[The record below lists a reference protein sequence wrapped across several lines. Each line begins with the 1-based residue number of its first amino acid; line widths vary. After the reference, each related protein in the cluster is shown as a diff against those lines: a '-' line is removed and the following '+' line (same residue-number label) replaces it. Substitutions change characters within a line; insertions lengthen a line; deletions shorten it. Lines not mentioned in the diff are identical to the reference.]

1 MLTRIISL
9 CIFLLAINIA
19 YGNKIGLDSGHSIK
33 ELYKSGGVSTVQVVN
48 AQGIPEPKPYFSIGW
63 PAGGVKW
70 DYISSMSKKNAYK
83 YYVMIT
89 NSVDFPD
96 WRHYFSLDPFSL
108 SEKTGSDSEKRFYFQ
123 DIRFF
128 KVRVSSPLPS
138 PSSCI
143 ANFAQRGREDF
154 LWVIFLFFLPFHF
167 AVGFYLLYN
176 PVLFQ
181 FLLLALTKGTRM
193 CPLRVNC

>member
-1 MLTRIISL
+1 MSSLLADRLRKRFFLCLLSFSSLRKKVRKSFDSFFAKAGILFLENWKNRRVSMLTRIISL

-143 ANFAQRGREDF
+143 ANFA
-154 LWVIFLFFLPFHF
+154 
-167 AVGFYLLYN
+167 
-176 PVLFQ
+176 
-181 FLLLALTKGTRM
+181 
-193 CPLRVNC
+193 

>member
-1 MLTRIISL
+1 MRRLIVFLFILLISFNL
-9 CIFLLAINIA
+9 SFALR
-19 YGNKIGLDSGHSIK
+19 IGLDSGHSIK
-33 ELYKSGGVSTVQVVN
+33 ELYKSGGSFKVRAKIN
-48 AQGIPEPKPYFSIGW
+48 GIEDDYNYFSIGW

-138 PSSCI
+138 LSSCI
-143 ANFAQRGREDF
+143 ANFA
-154 LWVIFLFFLPFHF
+154 
-167 AVGFYLLYN
+167 
-176 PVLFQ
+176 
-181 FLLLALTKGTRM
+181 
-193 CPLRVNC
+193 

>member
-33 ELYKSGGVSTVQVVN
+33 ELYKSGGSFNVDVEEWDPKQNKYVVV
-48 AQGIPEPKPYFSIGW
+48 PKPYFSIGW

-96 WRHYFSLDPFSL
+96 WRHYFFLDPFSL

-138 PSSCI
+138 LSSCI
-143 ANFAQRGREDF
+143 ANFA
-154 LWVIFLFFLPFHF
+154 
-167 AVGFYLLYN
+167 
-176 PVLFQ
+176 
-181 FLLLALTKGTRM
+181 
-193 CPLRVNC
+193 

>member
-1 MLTRIISL
+1 MIRKRISL
-9 CIFLLAINIA
+9 LIILISFNLSFGL
-19 YGNKIGLDSGHSIK
+19 KIGLDSGHSIK
-33 ELYKSGGVSTVQVVN
+33 ELYKSGGVFDVMVKDPITQKPV
-48 AQGIPEPKPYFSIGW
+48 PKPYFSIGW

-138 PSSCI
+138 LSSCI
-143 ANFAQRGREDF
+143 ASFAKRGRAGFPLLF
-154 LWVIFLFFLPFHF
+154 L
-167 AVGFYLLYN
+167 
-176 PVLFQ
+176 
-181 FLLLALTKGTRM
+181 
-193 CPLRVNC
+193 

>member
-1 MLTRIISL
+1 MFRKKISL
-9 CIFLLAINIA
+9 LIILISFNLSFGL
-19 YGNKIGLDSGHSIK
+19 KIGLDSGHSIK
-33 ELYKSGGVSTVQVVN
+33 ELYKSGGVFNVKIGEDAVGNPIYS
-48 AQGIPEPKPYFSIGW
+48 PYFSIGW

-96 WRHYFSLDPFSL
+96 WRKYFSLDPFSL

-138 PSSCI
+138 LSSCI
-143 ANFAQRGREDF
+143 ANFA
-154 LWVIFLFFLPFHF
+154 
-167 AVGFYLLYN
+167 
-176 PVLFQ
+176 
-181 FLLLALTKGTRM
+181 
-193 CPLRVNC
+193 